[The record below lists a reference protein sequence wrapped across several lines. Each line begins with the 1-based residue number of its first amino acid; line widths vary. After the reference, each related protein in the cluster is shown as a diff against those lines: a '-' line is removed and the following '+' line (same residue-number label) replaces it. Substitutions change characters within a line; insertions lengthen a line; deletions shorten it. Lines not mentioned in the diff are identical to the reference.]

1 MGNIAGGPMRASV
14 EQEPIGLRARLRD
27 RYPELSPAQQ
37 RLAGFL
43 LEHIDTASD
52 YTITEL
58 ADAAGVSVGTISQLC
73 RRLGL
78 KGYQD
83 LRLSLAREAVVVD
96 ATEAS
101 GHRLDLP
108 PGPTDVVRAVERVFA
123 RDLEALAA
131 TAAAL
136 DTAALG
142 AAADAIVAAR
152 RVEWIGVGTAAFVA
166 EEAAL
171 KLRKLGI
178 DAIAHPD
185 AHVQAMSAALL
196 GPGDVAVAV
205 SHSGRTL
212 DTLRS
217 AQLAREAGATIVVV
231 CGEGRSPL
239 AAVADVRLTTV
250 SADTGFQVEPIA
262 STVAALAIVQTLFL
276 LLLERG
282 GAAAEEHLSRTQAA
296 VEARH
301 VTGRT
306 W

>member
-1 MGNIAGGPMRASV
+1 MRSTEERGSA
-14 EQEPIGLRARLRD
+14 GLRTRLRD

-37 RLAGFL
+37 RLAAFL
-43 LEHIDTASD
+43 LENLETASD

-96 ATEAS
+96 AAEAS

-108 PGPTDVVRAVERVFA
+108 DGPADVVRAVERVFG

-131 TAAAL
+131 TASRLDATAVQAAV
-136 DTAALG
+136 
-142 AAADAIVAAR
+142 DAIATAR
-152 RVEWIGVGTAAFVA
+152 RVEIVGVGTAAFVA
-166 EEAAL
+166 QEAAL
-171 KLRKLGI
+171 KLRKLGV
-178 DAIAHPD
+178 DALAHPD
-185 AHVQAMSAALL
+185 AHVQAMSSALL
-196 GPGDVAVAV
+196 GPDDVVVAI

-212 DTLRS
+212 DTLRA
-217 AQLAREAGATIVVV
+217 AQLGRDGGATVIVI

-239 AAVADVRLTTV
+239 AAIADVRLTTV
-250 SADTGFQVEPIA
+250 SSDTGFQVEPMA
-262 STVAALAIVQTLFL
+262 STVAALSILQTLFL
-276 LLLERG
+276 MVLERG
-282 GAAAEEHLSRTQAA
+282 GEAAEEHLTKTQAA
-296 VEARH
+296 VEERH
-301 VTGRT
+301 ITGRT